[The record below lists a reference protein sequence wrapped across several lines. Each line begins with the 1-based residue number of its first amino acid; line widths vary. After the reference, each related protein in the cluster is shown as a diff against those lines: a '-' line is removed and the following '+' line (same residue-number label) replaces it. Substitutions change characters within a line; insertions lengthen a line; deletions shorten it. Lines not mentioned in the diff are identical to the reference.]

1 MSLPLRAPDSEADAP
16 PGRALRV
23 AAVIQ
28 SYLPVLGG
36 AQTQVQQLGP
46 LLARRGV
53 QTVVLTRRVPGSPAV
68 EHGRGLLVRRLW
80 VPRQPA
86 AASLAYMSE
95 GVAGV
100 LRSRPDVIHVHDL
113 LSPASIGL
121 LSATARRVPI
131 VALVASTG
139 PGGDIDRLLHKPL
152 GARRL
157 RRIVRDVAAFH
168 TLADEV
174 ERELLHHGVPRERL
188 CRIPNGVDTERFRPP
203 TGDERAAARRRLG
216 IDPHALVSMY
226 CGRFAPVKRLDVL
239 LEAFRGAPGHL
250 VLIGNGSEEDR
261 VVARAREVG
270 LSGRVHVHPAVDDPA
285 PLLRAADLYVSASS
299 TEGMSNSVL
308 EAMASGLPVVAS
320 PASGMSEIVSEAT
333 GALAADTSAAELT
346 RAIALVAADPQRRAE
361 RGVAARATIVA
372 HYSLQETADLLVAL
386 YRRLAARSP
395 SAGRR
400 AA

>member
-1 MSLPLRAPDSEADAP
+1 M
-16 PGRALRV
+16 
-23 AAVIQ
+23 IQ

-46 LLARRGV
+46 LFTRRGV
-53 QTVVLTRRVPGSPAV
+53 QTTVLTRRVPGTPAV
-68 EHGRGLLVRRLW
+68 EREGGLLVRRLW
-80 VPRQPA
+80 VPRQSA
-86 AASLAYMSE
+86 AASLAYMAE

-121 LSATARRVPI
+121 LSASALRVPI

-139 PGGDIDRLLHKPL
+139 PGGDIDRLEHKPF

-174 ERELLHHGVPRERL
+174 EEELVQHGVPRERL
-188 CRIPNGVDTERFRPP
+188 CRVPNGVDTERFRPP
-203 TGDERAAARRRLG
+203 TGDERAAGLARLG
-216 IDPHALVSMY
+216 IDPDAVVSIY

-250 VLIGNGSEEDR
+250 VLIGNGSEEER
-261 VVARAREVG
+261 VLARASQDG

-285 PLLRAADLYVSASS
+285 PFLRAADLYVSASS

-320 PASGMSEIVSEAT
+320 PASGMSEIVSDAT
-333 GALAADTSAAELT
+333 GALAADTSTAELA
-346 RAIALVAADPQRRAE
+346 RAITLVAADPQLRAA
-361 RGVAARATIVA
+361 RGAAARATIVA
-372 HYSLQETADLLVAL
+372 DYSLEATADLLVAL
-386 YRRLAARSP
+386 YRRLAATSP
-395 SAGRR
+395 GADRR